1 MVGRFLHPN
10 GLLLV
15 FIILGV
21 NMFWGHMLF
30 IFSVSATLKSYGFI
44 ISYIILIV
52 NKFFSLNFLYPENA
66 HIVYIPHFTI
76 RNIHAFFLKFFHQFD
91 DMINVG

>member
-30 IFSVSATLKSYGFI
+30 IFSVSATLKSYGI
-44 ISYIILIV
+44 IIAYIILIV
-52 NKFFSLNFLYPENA
+52 NMFFLFNF
-66 HIVYIPHFTI
+66 
-76 RNIHAFFLKFFHQFD
+76 IHA
-91 DMINVG
+91 

>member
-30 IFSVSATLKSYGFI
+30 IFSVSATLKSYV
-44 ISYIILIV
+44 SYYAILIFYCQYIHF
-52 NKFFSLNFLYPENA
+52 NK
-66 HIVYIPHFTI
+66 
-76 RNIHAFFLKFFHQFD
+76 
-91 DMINVG
+91 

>member
-1 MVGRFLHPN
+1 MGRFLHPN

-30 IFSVSATLKSYGFI
+30 IFSVLATLKSYI
-44 ISYIILIV
+44 IIIAHIFLNV
-52 NKFFSLNFLYPENA
+52 NKMFFFIFANPKNLD
-66 HIVYIPHFTI
+66 IV
-76 RNIHAFFLKFFHQFD
+76 
-91 DMINVG
+91 

>member
-44 ISYIILIV
+44 IAYIILNV
-52 NKFFSLNFLYPENA
+52 NIFFSLIFQYPENA
-66 HIVYIPHFTI
+66 YIVYIPHFTKVNN
-76 RNIHAFFLKFFHQFD
+76 RSFSLKFSNRFA
-91 DMINVG
+91 DMINA

>member
-1 MVGRFLHPN
+1 MGRFLHPN

-30 IFSVSATLKSYGFI
+30 TFSVSATLKSYVI
-44 ISYIILIV
+44 IIAYTFLNV
-52 NKFFSLNFLYPENA
+52 NKMFFF
-66 HIVYIPHFTI
+66 IF
-76 RNIHAFFLKFFHQFD
+76 
-91 DMINVG
+91 

>member
-21 NMFWGHMLF
+21 NMFWGHILF
-30 IFSVSATLKSYGFI
+30 IFSVSATLKSYV
-44 ISYIILIV
+44 YII
-52 NKFFSLNFLYPENA
+52 A
-66 HIVYIPHFTI
+66 HINLNV
-76 RNIHAFFLKFFHQFD
+76 NILFLS
-91 DMINVG
+91 I